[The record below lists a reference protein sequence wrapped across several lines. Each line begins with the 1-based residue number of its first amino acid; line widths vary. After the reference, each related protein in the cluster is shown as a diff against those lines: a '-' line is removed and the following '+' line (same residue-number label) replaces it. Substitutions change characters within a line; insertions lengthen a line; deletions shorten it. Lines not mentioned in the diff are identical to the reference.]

1 MPVLIGCVGAGGTGK
16 SRVVTEVIKNRKD
29 VTMVP
34 SIIRPSLIEMGY
46 ANEDAMRVCGPE
58 KRLEIQSELLERYV
72 HNLNRVIK
80 EAKTRVLLFERTA
93 IDHYGY
99 ILVHGGAA
107 LTVEHESRIDLLV
120 GKALEKFS
128 ALVYFPYP
136 TPFVDQA
143 NDGFRTTN
151 GAIGQNFTLDHIYRA
166 KMMTFKENGG
176 YARQMI
182 SFDMDDRVK
191 RLNEIIDLEIAD
203 HDNQID
209 AVG

>member
-1 MPVLIGCVGAGGTGK
+1 MTVLIGCVGAGGTGK
-16 SRVVTEVIKNRKD
+16 SRVVTEVIKTRKD
-29 VTMVP
+29 VTLVP
-34 SIIRPSLIEMGY
+34 SIIRPSMIEMGY
-46 ANEDAMRVCGPE
+46 ANEDAMRTCGPE
-58 KRLEIQSELLERYV
+58 KRLEIQTELLERYV
-72 HNLNRVIK
+72 HNLTRVMR

-99 ILVHGGAA
+99 ILVHGGPAI
-107 LTVEHESRIDLLV
+107 TVEQEARIDALV

-128 ALVYFPYP
+128 AFVYFPYP

-166 KMMTFKENGG
+166 KLFTTKEQGG
-176 YARQMI
+176 YVRQMT
-182 SFDMDDRVK
+182 SFDLTERVK
-191 RLNEIIDLEIAD
+191 KLNEIIDIEIAD
-203 HDNQID
+203 HYNQID